1 QRCGTSMPWRFA
13 ASIRLSSDRPATL
26 LPFSVN
32 STGLVTG
39 CAAVLRSMTVSTATG
54 PPSLDLLRKILDDG
68 ERRIRCRLPESAD
81 RRVNHGLRQLLQQ
94 RLIPAGPLHERER
107 LVCAGA
113 AGRALATGLLGKE
126 LHEIARRIRRSV
138 LNREDHDRRR
148 PDEAAVLAQRVE
160 IERNVSHR
168 CRQA

>member
-1 QRCGTSMPWRFA
+1 MPWRFA

-32 STGLVTG
+32 STRLVTG

-54 PPSLDLLRKILDDG
+54 PPSLNLLRKILDDG
-68 ERRIRCRLPESAD
+68 ERGIRCRLPESAD

-107 LVCAGA
+107 LGRADAG
-113 AGRALATGLLGKE
+113 GRALATRLLGKE
-126 LHEIARRIRRSV
+126 LHEIARGIRCSV
-138 LNREDHDRRR
+138 LSREDHDCRG
-148 PDEAAVLAQRVE
+148 PDEAAVLVQGVE
-160 IERNVSHR
+160 IERNVGHR
-168 CRQA
+168 RRQAS